1 MGFKLPEL
9 RTDVDCEPLGYSKL
23 VFRFFLNATNPEED
37 DEWISPDERDPPVEN
52 LEDLDPGDRDYYEAM
67 GRALECVII
76 PGKFSTSGKEEVIEI
91 PDARAYYDLE
101 RMPGFEPAVLVWAIN
116 TFHEERQERLQ
127 VAAKN

>member
-9 RTDVDCEPLGYSKL
+9 RTDVDCGPLGYPKL
-23 VFRFFLNATNPEED
+23 VFRFFLNAVNPEED
-37 DEWISPDERDPPVEN
+37 DQWVEPDKRDPPVE
-52 LEDLDPGDRDYYEAM
+52 DPDPWDRAYYQAM
-67 GRALECVII
+67 GRVLECVII
-76 PGKFSTSGKEEVIEI
+76 PGKFSTSGKEETIEI

-101 RMPGFEPAVLVWAIN
+101 LMPGFEQGALVWAIN

>member
-9 RTDVDCEPLGYSKL
+9 RTDVDCEPLGYLGL

-37 DEWISPDERDPPVEN
+37 DQWIEPDERDPPAPVD
-52 LEDLDPGDRDYYEAM
+52 DLDPWDRAYYVAM
-67 GRALECVII
+67 SRALELVII
-76 PGKFSTSGKEEVIEI
+76 PGKFSTDGKEETVDI

-101 RMPGFEPAVLVWAIN
+101 RMPGFEQGALVWAIN